1 MATKIRL
8 RRMGARNNPFY
19 RLVVADS
26 RFATTGRYLEVLGW
40 YDPKKAKDNFSVK
53 LDRVEYWQGVGA
65 QMSSTAK
72 SLIKKARAGEGV
84 EPGTAPE
91 KKTVDTQALLD
102 EVPEQVEQPVDVSA
116 EASAKAE
123 EPVVEAAAE
132 ETPAAEEAATEAPA
146 DVSGEADEAKTEE
159 AAPAEEAPAEE
170 PAEEVKAEEA
180 PAEADEA
187 APVEDVSGEADEA
200 KPEAPEKQES

>member
-1 MATKIRL
+1 LYEGLLILFQGSEKVEKGLKGRGEWGRQYALFPRGEPALLDWRYITMATKIRL

-53 LDRVEYWQGVGA
+53 LDRVDYWQGVGA
-65 QMSSTAK
+65 QTSSTTK
-72 SLIKKARAGEGV
+72 SLIKRARAGEGV
-84 EPGTAPE
+84 APGAAPE

-102 EVPEQVEQPVDVSA
+102 EVPEKVEAPV
-116 EASAKAE
+116 

-132 ETPAAEEAATEAPA
+132 EVA
-146 DVSGEADEAKTEE
+146 TEE
-159 AAPAEEAPAEE
+159 AAPAEEVVTEA
-170 PAEEVKAEEA
+170 EA
-180 PAEADEA
+180 PASAEATADKPA
-187 APVEDVSGEADEA
+187 EDV
-200 KPEAPEKQES
+200 PEKQES

>member
-40 YDPKKAKDNFSVK
+40 YDPKKADDNFSVK
-53 LDRVEYWQGVGA
+53 LDRVDYWQGVGS

-84 EPGTAPE
+84 APGAAPR
-91 KKTVDTQALLD
+91 KAIIDTQAVLD
-102 EVPEQVEQPVDVSA
+102 AVPDA
-116 EASAKAE
+116 
-123 EPVVEAAAE
+123 VEAPIIE
-132 ETPAAEEAATEAPA
+132 
-146 DVSGEADEAKTEE
+146 D
-159 AAPAEEAPAEE
+159 
-170 PAEEVKAEEA
+170 
-180 PAEADEA
+180 
-187 APVEDVSGEADEA
+187 APVED
-200 KPEAPEKQES
+200 APEKQES

>member
-40 YDPKKAKDNFSVK
+40 YDPKKAEQNFSVK
-53 LDRVEYWQGVGA
+53 TDRVDYWLGVGA

-84 EPGTAPE
+84 QPGAAPE
-91 KKTVDTQALLD
+91 PKKVDAQALID
-102 EVPEQVEQPVDVSA
+102 AVPEQVEKPVEEVVADVSA
-116 EASAKAE
+116 EADEARAE
-123 EPVVEAAAE
+123 EAATTEEASASAEATADKPVEEAAAE
-132 ETPAAEEAATEAPA
+132 E
-146 DVSGEADEAKTEE
+146 V
-159 AAPAEEAPAEE
+159 PAE
-170 PAEEVKAEEA
+170 
-180 PAEADEA
+180 D
-187 APVEDVSGEADEA
+187 
-200 KPEAPEKQES
+200 APEKQEA

>member
-53 LDRVEYWQGVGA
+53 LDRVDYWQGVGA

-84 EPGTAPE
+84 APGAASG
-91 KKTVDTQALLD
+91 KKTVDTQALLN
-102 EVPEQVEQPVDVSA
+102 EVPATVETPV
-116 EASAKAE
+116 E
-123 EPVVEAAAE
+123 EPVVDASAEAAAE
-132 ETPAAEEAATEAPA
+132 E
-146 DVSGEADEAKTEE
+146 V
-159 AAPAEEAPAEE
+159 
-170 PAEEVKAEEA
+170 AEEA
-180 PAEADEA
+180 PAEAA
-187 APVEDVSGEADEA
+187 S
-200 KPEAPEKQES
+200 EKQES

>member
-40 YDPKKAKDNFSVK
+40 YDPKKAESNFSVK
-53 LDRVEYWQGVGA
+53 VDRVDYWLGVGA

-84 EPGTAPE
+84 APGAASNA
-91 KKTVDTQALLD
+91 KKA
-102 EVPEQVEQPVDVSA
+102 VE
-116 EASAKAE
+116 
-123 EPVVEAAAE
+123 
-132 ETPAAEEAATEAPA
+132 PAAEEVSAEETVEEVVEA
-146 DVSGEADEAKTEE
+146 V
-159 AAPAEEAPAEE
+159 EEAPAEVV
-170 PAEEVKAEEA
+170 AEEVSEE
-180 PAEADEA
+180 
-187 APVEDVSGEADEA
+187 
-200 KPEAPEKQES
+200 EAPEKQES

>member
-40 YDPKKAKDNFSVK
+40 YDPKKAEKNFSVK

-84 EPGTAPE
+84 EPGAAPE
-91 KKTVDTQALLD
+91 KKTVDTQAMLD
-102 EVPEQVEQPVDVSA
+102 AVPEQVEEPV
-116 EASAKAE
+116 E
-123 EPVVEAAAE
+123 EPVVEEAAAEEVAAEEAVAEEAPAE
-132 ETPAAEEAATEAPA
+132 ETPAAEEA
-146 DVSGEADEAKTEE
+146 
-159 AAPAEEAPAEE
+159 
-170 PAEEVKAEEA
+170 
-180 PAEADEA
+180 
-187 APVEDVSGEADEA
+187 
-200 KPEAPEKQES
+200 PEKQES

>member
-26 RFATTGRYLEVLGW
+26 RFAATGRYLEVLGW
-40 YDPKKAKDNFSVK
+40 YDPKKAEKNFSVK

-84 EPGTAPE
+84 EPGAAPE
-91 KKTVDTQALLD
+91 KKTVDTQAILD
-102 EVPEQVEQPVDVSA
+102 EVPEAVEA
-116 EASAKAE
+116 T
-123 EPVVEAAAE
+123 VVE
-132 ETPAAEEAATEAPA
+132 EAVA
-146 DVSGEADEAKTEE
+146 
-159 AAPAEEAPAEE
+159 
-170 PAEEVKAEEA
+170 
-180 PAEADEA
+180 
-187 APVEDVSGEADEA
+187 EDVVAE
-200 KPEAPEKQES
+200 EAPEKQES

>member
-19 RLVVADS
+19 RLVVADT

-53 LDRVEYWQGVGA
+53 LDRIDYWQGVGS

-84 EPGTAPE
+84 SPGSAPE
-91 KKTVDTQALLD
+91 KKTVDTQAILD
-102 EVPEQVEQPVDVSA
+102 AVPEQVE
-116 EASAKAE
+116 
-123 EPVVEAAAE
+123 EPVVE
-132 ETPAAEEAATEAPA
+132 EAA
-146 DVSGEADEAKTEE
+146 V
-159 AAPAEEAPAEE
+159 
-170 PAEEVKAEEA
+170 EEVVAE
-180 PAEADEA
+180 
-187 APVEDVSGEADEA
+187 
-200 KPEAPEKQES
+200 EAPEKQES

>member
-40 YDPKKAKDNFSVK
+40 YDPKKAKDDFSVK
-53 LDRVEYWQGVGA
+53 LDRIDYWQGVGA

-84 EPGTAPE
+84 VPGTSPG
-91 KKTVDTQALLD
+91 KKNVDTQAMLD
-102 EVPEQVEQPVDVSA
+102 AVPE
-116 EASAKAE
+116 KAE
-123 EPVVEAAAE
+123 KPAEDPVVE
-132 ETPAAEEAATEAPA
+132 T
-146 DVSGEADEAKTEE
+146 
-159 AAPAEEAPAEE
+159 
-170 PAEEVKAEEA
+170 AEEVVEA
-180 PAEADEA
+180 
-187 APVEDVSGEADEA
+187 
-200 KPEAPEKQES
+200 APEKQES

>member
-53 LDRVEYWQGVGA
+53 LDRVDYWQGVGA

-84 EPGTAPE
+84 EPGAAPE
-91 KKTVDTQALLD
+91 KKTVDTQAMLD
-102 EVPEQVEQPVDVSA
+102 AVPEQVEQPV
-116 EASAKAE
+116 E
-123 EPVVEAAAE
+123 EPVLEEVVAEEAPVAEEAAAE
-132 ETPAAEEAATEAPA
+132 
-146 DVSGEADEAKTEE
+146 
-159 AAPAEEAPAEE
+159 APAEEAPAEE
-170 PAEEVKAEEA
+170 
-180 PAEADEA
+180 
-187 APVEDVSGEADEA
+187 
-200 KPEAPEKQES
+200 APEKQES